1 VALIVL
7 GAFGMTF
14 IFRGADEVRAIW
26 ITATIALATQ
36 LAAFP
41 LIKMLIKQ
49 NLMMGW
55 GAGTL
60 IRFLTLGVYALVVV
74 LAHLPVAPALL
85 SLALFYFITSVI
97 EPLFLRS

>member
-1 VALIVL
+1 
-7 GAFGMTF
+7 
-14 IFRGADEVRAIW
+14 
-26 ITATIALATQ
+26 
-36 LAAFP
+36 
-41 LIKMLIKQ
+41 
-49 NLMMGW
+49 MMGW

-85 SLALFYFITSVI
+85 SLALFYFISSVI